1 MTTLTMTRRV
11 SFSSGHR
18 YGFSHLSD
26 AENDALFPGYWSR
39 YNHGHNYIL
48 DVTVEGTIEPITG
61 MIVNITEVDKVL
73 KAVAVKPFNNR
84 SINDEIEAFKDKAP
98 CLENLL
104 DYFWQEI
111 TQYGLPPEATLKH
124 IRLYEM
130 PTLFA
135 EKDAMT
141 TTLTRTY
148 EFAASHRLHAP
159 ALSDQENHDLFG
171 KCNNP
176 AGHGHNYVLEVTV
189 TGEPH
194 AQTGM
199 IASLTN
205 LDQVVNAEVVD
216 RYDHKNLNEDIP
228 EFQGRPT
235 TSEIVTQTIFERL
248 DPVLNG
254 SLVRVKLHETG
265 RNSFEVRKS

>member
-1 MTTLTMTRRV
+1 MNVSMTRRV

-18 YGFSHLSD
+18 YHFEQMTD
-26 AENDALFPGYWSR
+26 AENEVLFPGFWSR

-48 DVTVEGTIEPITG
+48 DVTVEGDIDDQTG
-61 MIVNITEVDKVL
+61 MIVNISEVDKVL
-73 KAVAVKPFNNR
+73 KRVVVSRFNNR
-84 SINDEIEAFKDKAP
+84 SINDEIPEFKHTAP

-104 DYFWQEI
+104 SYFWSVIENAP
-111 TQYGLPPEATLKH
+111 LPKEATLKH
-124 IRLYEM
+124 LRLYEM

-135 EKDAMT
+135 ERDAMK

-159 ALSDQENHDLFG
+159 ALSDEQNLELFG

-194 AQTGM
+194 PTTGM
-199 IASLTN
+199 ITSLQD
-205 LDQVVNAEVVD
+205 LDQTVNEQVVD
-216 RYDHKNLNEDIP
+216 RYDHKNLNVDIP
-228 EFQGRPT
+228 EFQGVPT
-235 TSEIVTQTIFERL
+235 TSEIVAKTIYQRL
-248 DPVLNG
+248 NSALGDALH
-254 SLVRVKLHETG
+254 SVKLHETA
-265 RNSFEVRKS
+265 RNSFEVSKS

>member
-1 MTTLTMTRRV
+1 MVVSMTRKV

-18 YGFSHLSD
+18 YHFEHLND
-26 AENDALFPGYWSR
+26 AENEALFPGFWSR

-48 DVTVEGTIEPITG
+48 DVTVTGEIDDQTG
-61 MIVNITEVDKVL
+61 MIVNITEVDRVL
-73 KAVAVKPFNNR
+73 KRVIVQPFNNR
-84 SINDEIEAFKDKAP
+84 SINDEIPEFKHKAP

-104 DYFWQEI
+104 DYYWQVI
-111 TQYGLPPEATLKH
+111 NQAPLPPEATLKH
-124 IRLYEM
+124 LRLYEM

-135 EKDAMT
+135 ERDSMK

-159 ALSDQENHDLFG
+159 ALSDQENLDLFG

-194 AQTGM
+194 PVTGM
-199 IASLTN
+199 ITSLQE
-205 LDQVVNAEVVD
+205 LDNAVNEHVVN
-216 RYDHKNLNEDIP
+216 RYDHKNLNVDIE
-228 EFQGRPT
+228 EFQSVPT
-235 TSEIVTQTIFERL
+235 TSEIVAKTIYQRL
-248 DPVLNG
+248 NTALGD
-254 SLVRVKLHETG
+254 SLHGVKLHETA
-265 RNSFEVRKS
+265 RNCFEVSKS